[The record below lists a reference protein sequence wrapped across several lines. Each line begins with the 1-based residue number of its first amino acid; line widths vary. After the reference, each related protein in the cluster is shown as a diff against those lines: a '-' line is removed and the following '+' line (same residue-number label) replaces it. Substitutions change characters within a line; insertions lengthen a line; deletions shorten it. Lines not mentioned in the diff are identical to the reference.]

1 MKIMDGMVQ
10 TAEATRD
17 AFQNMRK
24 ASDVTTDPD
33 LIRYN
38 SFKPEDFSQ
47 MMLDFGEEPVL
58 EYIREME
65 LKRLS
70 PVK

>member
-10 TAEATRD
+10 AAEATRD

-38 SFKPEDFSQ
+38 SFKPEDFAQ
-47 MMLDFGEEPVL
+47 MMQDFGEESVL